1 MSPRSKA
8 NRCKGTPV
16 FGLSGSRLFEPGH
29 WPKCRDRFISTA
41 KDFEVPFSAV
51 LREAATKYSSIAI
64 DDEIIGGTPRI
75 AGTRIPVY
83 MVLDAVEYY
92 GDLEGALKSY
102 PQLSLEQVKE
112 AVGFA
117 GAVLEHPVDY
127 EPETSIG

>member
-1 MSPRSKA
+1 MSSRSRR
-8 NRCKGTPV
+8 NRCNDAPM
-16 FGLSGSRLFEPGH
+16 FGSLGSRYERGH

-51 LREAATKYSSIAI
+51 LQEAATQYVGIAI
-64 DDEIIGGTPRI
+64 DEEILGGTPRI

-92 GDLEGALKSY
+92 GDLEGARKSY

-117 GAVLEHPVDY
+117 GAVLEHPVDN

>member
-1 MSPRSKA
+1 
-8 NRCKGTPV
+8 
-16 FGLSGSRLFEPGH
+16 
-29 WPKCRDRFISTA
+29 
-41 KDFEVPFSAV
+41 VPFSSV
-51 LREAATKYSSIAI
+51 LREAAAQYSSIAI

-92 GDLEGALKSY
+92 GELEGARKSY
-102 PQLSLEQVKE
+102 PQLSLEQVKD

-117 GAVLEHPVDY
+117 GTVLEHPVDY